1 MQPYSNAAMQ
11 TVIHVT
17 METWLIFKHAVIFA
31 MQRLLRHL
39 VSDFSQRRSL
49 TLRIVW
55 GLWSLRCKFACIC
68 CMSWVMMV
76 VMMMSVMQN
85 AVMVFL
91 QMWLFPVFVMILLW
105 FCFLLLIDRC
115 HNIWDFKMHKKGTIF
130 ILFRLVFFIFI
141 VENFLCPKVKK
152 GHFCL

>member
-1 MQPYSNAAMQ
+1 MQPYSNATCSYANSHPCNHGNLVDIQ
-11 TVIHVT
+11 ACSDCCNAKTS
-17 METWLIFKHAVIFA
+17 K
-31 MQRLLRHL
+31 

-55 GLWSLRCKFACIC
+55 GLWSLRRKFACIC

-105 FCFLLLIDRC
+105 FCFLLFIDRC